1 MDQQEILENLSM
13 AIIEGDEDK
22 AKEYAK
28 EVLISKMDP
37 LKAVEQG
44 LSKGMIILGERFE
57 KGEVFLPD
65 LLIAADAFNMAIK
78 VLKPAM
84 EAQKKQVAKLGTVL
98 IGTVNGD
105 VHGIGKNIVA
115 IVLEAYGFEVV
126 DMGVDNP
133 SLKFI
138 EEAEKVKADV
148 IGLSSLMTTT
158 MPAQKEVIDILKE
171 MNLRKKY
178 LVIIGGGPVTQEW
191 ADKIGADGYAESAFQ
206 AVDMIKEL
214 LSREELQ
221 VEHPNPKSEIKL
233 FGQSN

>member
-1 MDQQEILENLSM
+1 MDQKEIFENLSI

-22 AKEYAK
+22 AKEYAN
-28 EVLISKMDP
+28 EVLQNKIDP

-44 LSKGMIILGERFE
+44 LSKGMITLGERFE

-65 LLIAADAFNMAIK
+65 LLIAADAFNVAIEL
-78 VLKPAM
+78 LKPAM
-84 EAQKKQVAKLGTVL
+84 EAQKKQVVKAGTVL

-126 DMGVDNP
+126 DIGVDNS
-133 SLKFI
+133 SLKFV
-138 EEAEKVKADV
+138 EEAQKVKADV

-171 MNLRKKY
+171 MDLRKKY
-178 LVIIGGGPVTQEW
+178 FVIVGGGPVTKEW
-191 ADKIGADGYAESAFQ
+191 ADKIGADGYARSAFQ
-206 AVDMIKEL
+206 AVEVVKKL
-214 LSREELQ
+214 LSQR
-221 VEHPNPKSEIKL
+221 K
-233 FGQSN
+233 

>member
-1 MDQQEILENLSM
+1 
-13 AIIEGDEDK
+13 
-22 AKEYAK
+22 
-28 EVLISKMDP
+28 
-37 LKAVEQG
+37 
-44 LSKGMIILGERFE
+44 MITLGERFE

-65 LLIAADAFNMAIK
+65 LLIAADAFNIAIG

-126 DMGVDNP
+126 DIGVDNP

-138 EEAEKVKADV
+138 EAAEKVKADV

-158 MPAQKEVIDILKE
+158 MPAQKEVIDILME

-178 LVIIGGGPVTQEW
+178 LVIIGGGPVTKEW

-214 LSREELQ
+214 LSQRR
-221 VEHPNPKSEIKL
+221 IAD
-233 FGQSN
+233 

>member
-1 MDQQEILENLSM
+1 MDQKEILGNLSM

-22 AKEYAK
+22 AKEYAH
-28 EVLISKMDP
+28 EALRSQMDP

-44 LSKGMIILGERFE
+44 LSKGMIVLGERFE
-57 KGEVFLPD
+57 KGEIFLPD
-65 LLIAADAFNMAIK
+65 LLIAADAFNRAIEI
-78 VLKPAM
+78 LKPAM
-84 EAQKKQVAKLGTVL
+84 EAQKKQVARAGTVL

-115 IVLEAYGFEVV
+115 VVLEANGFEVV

-133 SLKFI
+133 SLKFV

-158 MPAQKEVIDILKE
+158 MPYQKEVIDILKE

-178 LVIIGGGPVTQEW
+178 FVIIGGGPVTKEW
-191 ADKIGADGYAESAFQ
+191 ADKIGADGYAGSAFQ
-206 AVDMIKEL
+206 AVEVIKRL
-214 LSREELQ
+214 LSQ
-221 VEHPNPKSEIKL
+221 KKMAD
-233 FGQSN
+233 

>member
-1 MDQQEILENLSM
+1 MDQKEILENLSM

-44 LSKGMIILGERFE
+44 LSKGMITLGERFE

-65 LLIAADAFNMAIK
+65 LLIAADAFNIAIG

-126 DMGVDNP
+126 DIGVDNP

-138 EEAEKVKADV
+138 EAAEKVKADV

-171 MNLRKKY
+171 LNQRKKY
-178 LVIIGGGPVTQEW
+178 LVIIGGGPVTKEW

-206 AVDMIKEL
+206 AVGMIKEL
-214 LSREELQ
+214 LNQRR
-221 VEHPNPKSEIKL
+221 IAD
-233 FGQSN
+233 

>member
-1 MDQQEILENLSM
+1 MDQKEILENLSM
-13 AIIEGDEDK
+13 AIIGGDEDK
-22 AKEYAK
+22 AKEYAM

-44 LSKGMIILGERFE
+44 LSKGMITLGERFE

-65 LLIAADAFNMAIK
+65 LLIAADAFNIAIG

-126 DMGVDNP
+126 DIGVDNP

-138 EEAEKVKADV
+138 EAAEKVKADV

-158 MPAQKEVIDILKE
+158 MPAQKEVIDILME

-178 LVIIGGGPVTQEW
+178 FVIIGGGPVTKEW

-214 LSREELQ
+214 LSQRR
-221 VEHPNPKSEIKL
+221 IAD
-233 FGQSN
+233 

>member
-1 MDQQEILENLSM
+1 MDQKEILENLSM

-44 LSKGMIILGERFE
+44 LSKGMITLGERFE
-57 KGEVFLPD
+57 KGDVFLPD
-65 LLIAADAFNMAIK
+65 LLIAADAFNIAIG

-126 DMGVDNP
+126 DIGVDNP

-138 EEAEKVKADV
+138 EAAEKVKADV

-178 LVIIGGGPVTQEW
+178 LVIIGGGPVTKEW

-206 AVDMIKEL
+206 AVGMIKEL
-214 LSREELQ
+214 LNQRR
-221 VEHPNPKSEIKL
+221 IAD
-233 FGQSN
+233 

>member
-1 MDQQEILENLSM
+1 MDQKEILENLSM

-44 LSKGMIILGERFE
+44 LSKGMITLGERFE

-65 LLIAADAFNMAIK
+65 LLIAADAFNIAIG

-126 DMGVDNP
+126 DIGVDNP

-138 EEAEKVKADV
+138 EAAEKVKADV

-178 LVIIGGGPVTQEW
+178 FVIIGGGPVTKEW

-206 AVDMIKEL
+206 AVEVVKRI
-214 LSREELQ
+214 LSRKTIADRKLQ
-221 VEHPNPKSEIKL
+221 IAD
-233 FGQSN
+233 

>member
-1 MDQQEILENLSM
+1 MDQKEILENLSM

-22 AKEYAK
+22 AKEYAN
-28 EVLISKMDP
+28 EVLQNKIDP

-44 LSKGMIILGERFE
+44 LSKGMVTLGERFE

-65 LLIAADAFNMAIK
+65 LLIAADAFNVAIEL
-78 VLKPAM
+78 LKPAM
-84 EAQKKQVAKLGTVL
+84 EAQKKQVVKAGTVL

-126 DMGVDNP
+126 DIGVDNP

-138 EEAEKVKADV
+138 EEAQKVKADV

-171 MNLRKKY
+171 MDLRKKY
-178 LVIIGGGPVTQEW
+178 FVIVGGGPVTKEW
-191 ADKIGADGYAESAFQ
+191 ADKIGADGYARSAFQ
-206 AVDMIKEL
+206 AVEVIKRL
-214 LSREELQ
+214 LSQR
-221 VEHPNPKSEIKL
+221 K
-233 FGQSN
+233 

>member
-1 MDQQEILENLSM
+1 MDQKKILENLSM

-28 EVLISKMDP
+28 EVLISKMDT

-65 LLIAADAFNMAIK
+65 LLIAADAFNIAIG

-84 EAQKKQVAKLGTVL
+84 EAQKKQVAKLGIVL

-115 IVLEAYGFEVV
+115 IVLEAYGFEVI
-126 DMGVDNP
+126 DIGVDNP

-138 EEAEKVKADV
+138 EAAEKVKADV

-158 MPAQKEVIDILKE
+158 MPAQKEVIDILME

-178 LVIIGGGPVTQEW
+178 FVIIGGGPVTKEW

-214 LSREELQ
+214 LSQRR
-221 VEHPNPKSEIKL
+221 IAD
-233 FGQSN
+233 

>member
-1 MDQQEILENLSM
+1 MEQQEILENLSM

-44 LSKGMIILGERFE
+44 LSKGMITLGERFE

-65 LLIAADAFNMAIK
+65 LLIAADAFNIAIG

-84 EAQKKQVAKLGTVL
+84 EAQKKQVAKLGIVL

-126 DMGVDNP
+126 DIGVDNP

-138 EEAEKVKADV
+138 EAAEKVKADV

-178 LVIIGGGPVTQEW
+178 LVIIGGGPVTKEW

-214 LSREELQ
+214 LSQRR
-221 VEHPNPKSEIKL
+221 IAD
-233 FGQSN
+233 